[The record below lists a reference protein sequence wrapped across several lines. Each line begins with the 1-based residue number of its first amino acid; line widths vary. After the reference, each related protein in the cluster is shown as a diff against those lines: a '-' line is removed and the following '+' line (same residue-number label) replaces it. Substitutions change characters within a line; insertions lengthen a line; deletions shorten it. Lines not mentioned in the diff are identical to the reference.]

1 MMIHLVIFFLI
12 LLVGFEDA
20 KSFEIHE
27 FSSDGIYL
35 LIDVTTKF
43 TDKKTDTALRDSIFD
58 NEFFQKFD
66 ARTRTK
72 QFDEI
77 QGKRRKELVKASI
90 WERRG
95 NARGNMLHILIL
107 PSGAI

>member
-1 MMIHLVIFFLI
+1 M
-12 LLVGFEDA
+12 LVGFQDSEVL
-20 KSFEIHE
+20 EVHE
-27 FSSDGIYL
+27 LTTDSIDL
-35 LIDVTTKF
+35 LIGITTKF
-43 TDKKTDTALRDSIFD
+43 TDKKTDAALRDSIFD
-58 NEFFQKFD
+58 NEFFQKLD